1 MSYPEVNQDL
11 LVNAP
16 TMASWRAFI
25 QGRVGPLLLASR
37 RGFTLRLAAM
47 LGRAELPS
55 REELTGLRPA
65 TRGLI
70 VGLIAWIGLV
80 GLVTTLAIVS
90 VEMSAVSLPSWLD
103 SRTST
108 SPGTT
113 NRTAAAF
120 DSIVQRPLFSRS
132 RQLPVAM
139 VASLPPP
146 PSPPPVVAV
155 DRGIT
160 LRGVFI
166 NGTQAKAFLISTQN
180 PLGAWIQVGE
190 EIAGWRIVAIE
201 PDQVTLEGHNE
212 KLVVPSSV
220 RGPAR

>member
-1 MSYPEVNQDL
+1 MSHPPVNHNL
-11 LVNAP
+11 LVKTP
-16 TMASWRAFI
+16 TMASWPAII
-25 QGRVGPLLLASR
+25 QGHVAPLLLASR
-37 RGFTLRLAAM
+37 RVFTLRLAAM
-47 LGRAELPS
+47 LGRADLPR
-55 REELTGLRPA
+55 REELAGLRPA

-70 VGLIAWIGLV
+70 VGLMAWIGLV

-90 VEMSAVSLPSWLD
+90 VEISAVSLPSWLD

-108 SPGTT
+108 SPGAT
-113 NRTAAAF
+113 NRTAAAY

-139 VASLPPP
+139 VAALPPP
-146 PSPPPVVAV
+146 PIVPI

-160 LRGVFI
+160 LKGVFI
-166 NGTQAKAFLISTQN
+166 NGAQAKAFLISTEN
-180 PLGAWIQVGE
+180 PLGAWNQVGE

-201 PDQVTLEGHNE
+201 PDQVMLEGHNE

>member
-1 MSYPEVNQDL
+1 MSRPPLNQDL

-16 TMASWRAFI
+16 AIASWRAFI
-25 QGRVGPLLLASR
+25 QGQVAPRLLASCR
-37 RGFTLRLAAM
+37 WFTLRLAAM
-47 LGRAELPS
+47 LGRAELPR
-55 REELTGLRPA
+55 REELAALRPA

-90 VEMSAVSLPSWLD
+90 VEVSAVSLPSWLD
-103 SRTST
+103 SRASA
-108 SPGTT
+108 SLSTT

-120 DSIVQRPLFSRS
+120 DSIVQRPLFSRN

-139 VASLPPP
+139 VAALPPP
-146 PSPPPVVAV
+146 PPPPVVAV

-160 LRGVFI
+160 LKGVFI
-166 NGTQAKAFLISTQN
+166 NGAQAKAFLISTQN
-180 PLGAWIQVGE
+180 PLGAWAQAGE

-201 PDQVTLEGHNE
+201 PDQVMLEGHHE

-220 RGPAR
+220 RTPPR

>member
-1 MSYPEVNQDL
+1 
-11 LVNAP
+11 
-16 TMASWRAFI
+16 MASWRAFI
-25 QGRVGPLLLASR
+25 QRPVAPLLLVSR

-47 LGRAELPS
+47 LGRAELPR
-55 REELTGLRPA
+55 REELAGLRPA

-90 VEMSAVSLPSWLD
+90 VEISAVSLPSWLD
-103 SRTST
+103 SRTSP
-108 SPGTT
+108 SPGKT
-113 NRTAAAF
+113 NRTAATF
-120 DSIVQRPLFSRS
+120 DDIVQRPLFSRS
-132 RQLPVAM
+132 RQLAVAM
-139 VASLPPP
+139 MAALPPLPPP
-146 PSPPPVVAV
+146 PPVIAI

-160 LRGVFI
+160 LKGVFI
-166 NGTQAKAFLISTQN
+166 NGTQAKAFMISTQN
-180 PLGAWIQVGE
+180 PLGAWIQAGE
-190 EIAGWRIVAIE
+190 EIAGWRVVAIE